1 MSACIKLALICS
13 TVILTL
19 CHCAYSR
26 SDLRCGDEFRI
37 ETQDGTTFQ
46 GKLLSNNGNLLAL
59 RHGASGLHTI
69 ALEDVASAF
78 RVKRRTGTGILIGSV
93 FGTAV
98 GLVAAKAVNDN
109 WECKKKEAFGCL
121 GEIDDRIATFV
132 LITLAGGIVGG
143 SVGGIIG
150 HSTQRLGPVQLEALP
165 MCISPSGNIVPIKI
179 NLAVNF

>member
-13 TVILTL
+13 TVFLAL

-37 ETQDGTTFQ
+37 ETQGGTTFQ
-46 GKLLSNNGNLLAL
+46 GKLLSNDGNLLAL

-69 ALEDVASAF
+69 ALGDVVSAF

-93 FGTAV
+93 VGTGV
-98 GLVAAKAVNDN
+98 GLIIAKVVDHNR
-109 WECKKKEAFGCL
+109 EHKKGLLEIPAEM
-121 GEIDDRIATFV
+121 GETLATFM

-165 MCISPSGNIVPIKI
+165 MCFSPSGDIVPIKVNLTI
-179 NLAVNF
+179 NF